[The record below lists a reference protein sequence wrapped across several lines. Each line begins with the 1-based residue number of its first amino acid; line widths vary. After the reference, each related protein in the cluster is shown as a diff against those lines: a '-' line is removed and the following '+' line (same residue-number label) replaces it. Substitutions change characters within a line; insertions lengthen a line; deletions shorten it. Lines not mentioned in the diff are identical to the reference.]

1 MLILESLIQS
11 LEASHAKAFL
21 VFLKSGGGPQPVKEE
36 QLFHILR
43 KSPELPSDEIS
54 RQLYGSAN
62 RNAYHTLRKR
72 LQRKLYHFLQ
82 FRTSDDV
89 GEPYLDA
96 SLAIGAATQ
105 LIRTD
110 RAEVAA
116 KLLQKSRALARKAN
130 DYEGS
135 LAILRHEIRHADVL
149 GLDYLPMLDE
159 WKELHNLVS
168 IMQRVDVAYSLLRLK
183 LREVRVT
190 GQLRSLDA
198 LVRVELDSLGIDLDQ
213 DLPADVV
220 YRMMEII
227 RMAII
232 ATKEYHQFDP
242 LITQTHRHLVESGKL
257 GENETALHTGFAYM
271 IAHTKFRA
279 RKLDE
284 ALLWT
289 EKLNALLQQDRANTS
304 RHYIARYYLL
314 RAAILNFSG
323 RNTEAISILEHALE
337 RPEPVT
343 ADRMNMLLNLCVY
356 LFQVDELKRARQVL
370 QSIDTQER
378 KLERLMGR
386 EWLFKKSMIE
396 MILLVEANHTELIFH
411 RLRSVKRLYKEL
423 LNDPINDWMGT
434 FISAIELMLKDPLQ
448 QNNAKVLKQLDSM
461 LNHWPVNREDLHAM
475 TFRCWLKSRVEG
487 TAYYQELIHTYGTQW
502 VADSSPRVAL

>member
-11 LEASHAKAFL
+11 LEVAHAKAFL
-21 VFLKSGGGPQPVKEE
+21 VFLKSGGGQQPVKEE

-43 KSPELPSDEIS
+43 KAPDQAPDEVAVL
-54 RQLYGSAN
+54 LYGEPN

-82 FRTSDDV
+82 FQHSDDA
-89 GEPYLDA
+89 GELTLNS
-96 SLAIGAATQ
+96 SLAIGAASQ

-110 RAEVAA
+110 RADVAA

-149 GLDYLPMLDE
+149 GLDYLQMLQE

-198 LVRVELDSLGIDLDQ
+198 LVRMELDTLGIDLDQ

-257 GENETALHTGFAYM
+257 GDNEIALHIGFAYM

-284 ALLWT
+284 ALHWT
-289 EKLNALLQQDRANTS
+289 ERLNSLLQQQRSSDT

-314 RAAILNFSG
+314 RAAILNFAG

-356 LFQVDELKRARQVL
+356 LFQVDELKRSRQVL

-448 QNNAKVLKQLDSM
+448 QNNEKVLKQLDSM

-487 TAYYQELIHTYGTQW
+487 TAYYNELIQTYGTQW
-502 VADSSPRVAL
+502 VADAY

>member
-1 MLILESLIQS
+1 MLILETLIQS
-11 LEASHAKAFL
+11 LEAPHAKAFL
-21 VFLKSGGGPQPVKEE
+21 VFLKSGSGPAPLKEE
-36 QLFHILR
+36 QLFTLLR
-43 KSPELPSDEIS
+43 KDVGLSPDDIA
-54 RQLYGSAN
+54 RQLYGKPN

-72 LQRKLYHFLQ
+72 LQRKLYYYLQ
-82 FRTSDDV
+82 FRNADGQGDV
-89 GEPYLDA
+89 RLDA
-96 SLAIGAATQ
+96 TLAIGAATQ

-110 RAEVAA
+110 RADAAA
-116 KLLQKSRALARKAN
+116 KLLQKSRAVARKAN

-257 GENETALHTGFAYM
+257 GDHEPALQTGFAYM

-289 EKLNALLQQDRANTS
+289 EQLNQLIQHQRTAEN

-314 RAAILNFSG
+314 RAAIMNYAG
-323 RNTEAISILEHALE
+323 RNTEAIALLEFALE
-337 RPEPVT
+337 QPELVT

-396 MILLVEANHTELIFH
+396 MILLVEANHTDLIFN

-434 FISAIELMLKDPLQ
+434 FISAMELMLKDPLQ
-448 QNNAKVLKQLDSM
+448 QNNERVLKELDAM

-487 TAYYQELIHTYGTQW
+487 LNYYLELIHSY
-502 VADSSPRVAL
+502 AA